1 MTHQRSLS
9 ALTRR
14 AAAFAVTAALLLAT
28 AGCSMPLF
36 PDGSEA
42 SPKASASPSASAKAQ
57 STKGSDAGDK
67 SNDAGS
73 ATPQASEASAQ
84 DKAKAILATMSVEQ
98 KAGQLMMVPL
108 FAGNGA
114 TDVQSLV
121 QNDHVGSVLLLG
133 NWKGG
138 TNAVAQ
144 VSSTLQGYTSGVGLL
159 ICADQEGGQVQHLTG
174 SGFDT
179 MPSAVKQGQMS
190 VDDLRT
196 SAKTWGG
203 QLKSAGVNVDL
214 APVAGTVQTASRSQN
229 APIGA
234 LDRDFGLDATG
245 NGQHAA
251 AFVNGMR
258 DAGVMTSI
266 KHFPGLGGVTGNTD
280 FTDSGITDA
289 TTTLD
294 GGQIEGFRQALQA
307 NPDMV
312 MMSLATYSQIDPN
325 EPAAFSSTILND
337 YLRGTLGY
345 QGVVTSDS
353 MSAAALGSIPAKE
366 LGVRFVSAGG
376 DLICIG
382 ANDYVRPILTGLV
395 QKAQSD
401 PAFAQQVDQ
410 AALRVLT
417 LKVNAGLAG

>member
-1 MTHQRSLS
+1 MTHQRSLPV
-9 ALTRR
+9 LIRR
-14 AAAFAVTAALLLAT
+14 TAALAATVSLLFAT
-28 AGCSMPLF
+28 GGCSMPLF
-36 PDGSEA
+36 A
-42 SPKASASPSASAKAQ
+42 SGADPTPTASASA
-57 STKGSDAGDK
+57 STKTAP
-67 SNDAGS
+67 NDG
-73 ATPQASEASAQ
+73 QDNDNASPNADSETKTEAPAPSAQ
-84 DKAKAILATMSVEQ
+84 DKAKKLLSGMSLEQ
-98 KAGQLMMVPL
+98 KVGQLMMVPL

-114 TDVQSLV
+114 SDVQSLV
-121 QNDHVGSVLLLG
+121 QKDHVGSVLLLG
-133 NWKGG
+133 NWKNG
-138 TNAVAQ
+138 TTAVAQ
-144 VSSTLQGYTSGVGLL
+144 VSSTLQGYTSDGIGLL

-174 SGFDT
+174 TGFDT

-190 VDDLRT
+190 VEDLRAA
-196 SAKTWGG
+196 AKTWGS

-214 APVAGTVQTASRSQN
+214 APVAGTVQTQSRSQN

-234 LDRDFGLDATG
+234 LDRDFGLDTTG

-258 DAGVMTSI
+258 DAGVMSSV

-280 FTDSGITDA
+280 FTDSDITDT
-289 TTTLD
+289 TTTLNS
-294 GGQIEGFRQALQA
+294 GQIEGFHQALQS

-312 MMSLATYSQIDPN
+312 MMSLATYSQIDPE
-325 EPAAFSSTILND
+325 EPAAFSSKILND

-353 MSAAALGSIPAKE
+353 MSAAALGSIPTKE

-382 ANDYVRPILTGLV
+382 ANEYVRPILTGLV

-401 PAFAQQVDQ
+401 TAFAQQVDQ

>member
-1 MTHQRSLS
+1 M
-9 ALTRR
+9 
-14 AAAFAVTAALLLAT
+14 LLLAT

-36 PDGSEA
+36 PSGNDSSA
-42 SPKASASPSASAKAQ
+42 KSASSSSSPSSSKSAKN
-57 STKGSDAGDK
+57 AGKDTDK
-67 SNDAGS
+67 SGTPSTDSQTTS
-73 ATPQASEASAQ
+73 APSAQ
-84 DKAKAILATMSVEQ
+84 DKAKEILATMSVEQ

-114 TDVQSLV
+114 TDVQNLV

-138 TNAVAQ
+138 TSAVAQ
-144 VSSTLQGYTSGVGLL
+144 VSSKLQGYTSGVGLL

-190 VDDLRT
+190 VDDLRS
-196 SAKTWGG
+196 SAKTWGS

-214 APVAGTVQTASRSQN
+214 APVAGTVQTANRSQN

-234 LDRDFGLDATG
+234 LDRDFGLDAAG

-258 DAGVMTSI
+258 DAGVMSSI

-280 FTDSGITDA
+280 FTDSGITDT

-325 EPAAFSSTILND
+325 EPAAFSSAILND

-382 ANDYVRPILTGLV
+382 ANEYVQPILTGLV

-417 LKVNAGLAG
+417 LKVNAGLVS